1 VSSNGPGYLKE
12 QGVEPYLRS
21 GEDLQYYLE
30 RQASQMQE
38 RASALQ
44 EAFAATAATVT
55 SRDGAVTVTLAPNGA
70 LRNMQLGRRACELGE
85 ARLTATIMETVRQ
98 AQSQTAR
105 AVTSSVESII
115 GGGQAVEM
123 MKSFLPPEPAA
134 NDNVDRNKFVE
145 NPEPDEAPPPPNPA
159 MTPPPASRPAPRCR
173 PARGDTD
180 QDEVDP
186 W

>member
-1 VSSNGPGYLKE
+1 M
-12 QGVEPYLRS
+12 EPNLRS

-38 RASALQ
+38 RASALH
-44 EAFAATAATVT
+44 EAFAAAAATVT

-70 LRNMQLGRRACELGE
+70 LRNIRLGRRACELGE
-85 ARLTATIMETVRQ
+85 ARLTTAIMETVRQ

-105 AVTSSVESII
+105 AVTNSVESIL

-134 NDNVDRNKFVE
+134 YDEVDQDKFVE
-145 NPEPDEAPPPPNPA
+145 NPEPDQAPPPPKPPTN
-159 MTPPPASRPAPRCR
+159 PPPASRPAPRRR
-173 PARGDTD
+173 PARDDTD
-180 QDEVDP
+180 DDEVDP